1 MDVAK
6 EAADFVLLKHDLSV
20 LHQGIVEGRKTFGN
34 TLKYIFMAT
43 GANFGNMFSMAGAS
57 LFLPFLPML
66 PKQILLINFMTDL
79 PEMAIATDNVDPVMV
94 QRPHRW
100 DVGLIRRFM
109 LVFGALSSVFDYMT
123 FGVLL
128 WLLHADQALFHT
140 GWFVESVISA
150 ALVVFVLRT
159 RLPVLRSRPS
169 RLMAALTA
177 GVVLITL
184 ALPYLPIAGL
194 LGFKPLPPLYL
205 VIIGVIVVMY
215 LVSAELTKRWFYRTY
230 ASQ

>member
-1 MDVAK
+1 
-6 EAADFVLLKHDLSV
+6 
-20 LHQGIVEGRKTFGN
+20 
-34 TLKYIFMAT
+34 
-43 GANFGNMFSMAGAS
+43 
-57 LFLPFLPML
+57 
-66 PKQILLINFMTDL
+66 
-79 PEMAIATDNVDPVMV
+79 
-94 QRPHRW
+94 
-100 DVGLIRRFM
+100 M
-109 LVFGALSSVFDYMT
+109 LVFGALSSVFDYLT

-184 ALPYLPIAGL
+184 ALPYLAHCRPAGL
-194 LGFKPLPPLYL
+194 QASAPTLPGDYRRDCGDVPGIGRTDQALVLPYL
-205 VIIGVIVVMY
+205 CRSMTSV
-215 LVSAELTKRWFYRTY
+215 LLS
-230 ASQ
+230 